1 MIDINND
8 SLLRQI
14 LMKHFTN
21 SDNKTL
27 LDNPNAISK
36 LLKSNTCADQLTIQV
51 LIENKIIK
59 SIRFTGSAC
68 VVATSSTDIL
78 INEIKNKTISQALDI
93 IYKYKD
99 LIDNGDLTNINNLN
113 ELVVFKNIYKQKNR
127 ILCASLPINGLIEI
141 LKDYE

>member
-27 LDNPNAISK
+27 LDNPNAITK

-51 LIENKIIK
+51 LIVSNIIK
-59 SIRFTGSAC
+59 SIRFEGSAC

-78 INEIKNKTISQALDI
+78 INQIKDKTITESLNI

-99 LIDNGDLTNINNLN
+99 LINNGDLTNIKDLN

>member
-51 LIENKIIK
+51 LIESNIIK
-59 SIRFTGSAC
+59 SVRFQGSAC

-99 LIDNGDLTNINNLN
+99 LIDNGNLTNINDLN